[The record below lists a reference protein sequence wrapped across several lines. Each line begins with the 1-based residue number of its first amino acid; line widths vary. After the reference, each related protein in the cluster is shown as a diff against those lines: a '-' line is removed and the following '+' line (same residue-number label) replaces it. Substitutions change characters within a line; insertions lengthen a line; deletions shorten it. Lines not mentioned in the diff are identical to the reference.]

1 MEKQQAQ
8 SGGQN
13 RRAGIGAARRNLS
26 VVADVLYCG
35 ECGGRM
41 TCSTAGRMQCSTA
54 KECGS
59 SMCTNKRN
67 WPRQAVEE
75 RLLAALKDELMSEAA
90 LRTFMQLYNAEIDK
104 MNAAHTRVREAVKAE
119 RAEIDSSIGNVM
131 TAVRK
136 GYANDT
142 LMAELTRLETRKAEI
157 DAELAAPQIK
167 PYSLH
172 PNAAALY
179 RQHIEEL
186 ANQLEHPETGDQVRR
201 SCPTE
206 WCRSCG

>member
-1 MEKQQAQ
+1 
-8 SGGQN
+8 
-13 RRAGIGAARRNLS
+13 
-26 VVADVLYCG
+26 
-35 ECGGRM
+35 
-41 TCSTAGRMQCSTA
+41 MQCSTA

-90 LRTFMQLYNAEIDK
+90 LRSFMQLYNAEIDK
-104 MNAAHTRVREAVKAE
+104 MNAGHARKREAIKAE
-119 RAEIDSSIGNVM
+119 RAEIDSGIANVM

-142 LMAELTRLETRKAEI
+142 LMAELTRLQTRKTEI
-157 DAELAAPQIK
+157 DAELAMPQVK

-179 RQHIEEL
+179 RQHIQEL
-186 ANQLEHPETGDQVRR
+186 ANQLEHRR
-201 SCPTE
+201 RATRCARASAAC
-206 WCRSCG
+206 WRR